1 MKIFLIS
8 ETKSII
14 RQSLRETLNLIIEG
28 PKYSTKA
35 DYYRTYF
42 LIKKVN
48 ELYGSNEY
56 FQNVTAGQ
64 MLATAIVNIHG
75 FVKITTNIA
84 KAGDIRANQPSSM
97 KENPFYL
104 SFQISAGR
112 GIEHPDSFTQN
123 TEPAQTRDLDNYDME
138 KDIITLQLPEG
149 ITLENGDTSI
159 KFGVPRPG
167 SPASDAAIKAY
178 LVYGDEILNFVAKN
192 LKNSIGYKDGK
203 GGDISNDN
211 MSQEDKVRKLHKDL
225 LLRIKKPRIQPSEWQ
240 TFLRALKYY
249 GIDITNLNTA
259 KDLSTDE
266 QWDDVIKK
274 AGLIPT
280 APKDDEKAYQD
291 KIAAMEKLK
300 ANINRRKNE

>member
-1 MKIFLIS
+1 
-8 ETKSII
+8 
-14 RQSLRETLNLIIEG
+14 
-28 PKYSTKA
+28 
-35 DYYRTYF
+35 
-42 LIKKVN
+42 
-48 ELYGSNEY
+48 
-56 FQNVTAGQ
+56 

-167 SPASDAAIKAY
+167 SPASDAAIKTY
-178 LVYGDEILNFVAKN
+178 LVYGDEILNFVAK
-192 LKNSIGYKDGK
+192 KSK
-203 GGDISNDN
+203 
-211 MSQEDKVRKLHKDL
+211 KL
-225 LLRIKKPRIQPSEWQ
+225 
-240 TFLRALKYY
+240 
-249 GIDITNLNTA
+249 
-259 KDLSTDE
+259 
-266 QWDDVIKK
+266 
-274 AGLIPT
+274 
-280 APKDDEKAYQD
+280 
-291 KIAAMEKLK
+291 
-300 ANINRRKNE
+300 NRVQRW